1 MRSRNQG
8 GESSSNGHFSSSKP
22 VISHAENEKLQ
33 EDAKK
38 KNKPH
43 RKEDEVMVSAT
54 VKRHSKSPGPS
65 ERKNKKSIELSKE
78 DLIKLLSIM
87 EGELQVNETP
97 SKPCLLCTYLFLG
110 CPKSTG
116 LNKQEHAYLRQRTTR
131 RQQW

>member
-22 VISHAENEKLQ
+22 VISHTENEKLQ

-43 RKEDEVMVSAT
+43 WKEDEVMVSAT

-87 EGELQVNETP
+87 EGELQVNETY
-97 SKPCLLCTYLFLG
+97 SKPYFQCTYLFLG

-116 LNKQEHAYLRQRTTR
+116 LS
-131 RQQW
+131 

>member
-43 RKEDEVMVSAT
+43 QKEDEVMVSAT

-87 EGELQVNETP
+87 EGELQVN
-97 SKPCLLCTYLFLG
+97 
-110 CPKSTG
+110 
-116 LNKQEHAYLRQRTTR
+116 
-131 RQQW
+131 

>member
-87 EGELQVNETP
+87 EGELQVNETS
-97 SKPCLLCTYLFLG
+97 SKPRFLCTYLFLG
-110 CPKSTG
+110 CPKCTG
-116 LNKQEHAYLRQRTTR
+116 LN
-131 RQQW
+131 

>member
-1 MRSRNQG
+1 AGMRSRNQG

-22 VISHAENEKLQ
+22 VISHTENEKLQ

-87 EGELQVNETP
+87 EGELQLPKQDKLQTPVKETP
-97 SKPCLLCTYLFLG
+97 D
-110 CPKSTG
+110 
-116 LNKQEHAYLRQRTTR
+116 KQM
-131 RQQW
+131 WIC